1 MYQKFINSLYISF
14 IIILISFSARSAE
27 DLKSIGKF
35 KDWETF
41 TVTENDNKICFA
53 QSIPILR
60 APKKFERNPSRL
72 FISFRPTK
80 DIKDEVS
87 ATSGY
92 TFQKE
97 KIVKAKTG
105 KKTYDFFSRE
115 EFAWILDTEEEQR
128 FIKAMK
134 KASRV
139 IIIGRTEKGKQTI
152 DHYSLMGF
160 TKAYN
165 TAKKIVAK
173 LECKV
178 TKGLFLRTLEDWI
191 HQLS

>member
-1 MYQKFINSLYISF
+1 MHQKLINSLYISF
-14 IIILISFSARSAE
+14 IIILISFSVRSAE
-27 DLKSIGKF
+27 ELKSICKF

-41 TVTENDNKICFA
+41 TVNENDNKICFA

-72 FISFRPTK
+72 FITFRPSE

-105 KKTYDFFSRE
+105 KKTYDFFSQE

-139 IIIGRTEKGKQTI
+139 MIIGRTEKGKQTI

-160 TKAYN
+160 SKAYD
-165 TAKKIVAK
+165 TAKKN
-173 LECKV
+173 C
-178 TKGLFLRTLEDWI
+178 
-191 HQLS
+191 S

>member
-1 MYQKFINSLYISF
+1 MHQKFINTLYISF
-14 IIILISFSARSAE
+14 IVVFISFAARSAE
-27 DLKSIGKF
+27 DLKSTGKF
-35 KDWETF
+35 KDWEAF
-41 TVTENDNKICFA
+41 TVTENNSKICFA

-72 FISFRPTK
+72 FISFRPSK

-105 KKTYDFFSRE
+105 KKTYDFFSKE
-115 EFAWILDTEEEQR
+115 EFAWILDHEEEQR
-128 FIKAMK
+128 FIKGMK

-139 IIIGRTEKGKQTI
+139 MIIGRTDKGKQTI

-160 TKAYN
+160 SKAYD
-165 TAKKIVAK
+165 TAKKN
-173 LECKV
+173 C
-178 TKGLFLRTLEDWI
+178 
-191 HQLS
+191 S

>member
-1 MYQKFINSLYISF
+1 MHQKFINSLYISF

-72 FISFRPTK
+72 FISFRPTE

-139 IIIGRTEKGKQTI
+139 MIIGRTEKGKQTI

-160 TKAYN
+160 TKAYD
-165 TAKKIVAK
+165 TAKKN
-173 LECKV
+173 C
-178 TKGLFLRTLEDWI
+178 
-191 HQLS
+191 S

>member
-1 MYQKFINSLYISF
+1 MYQKFINLLYISF

-27 DLKSIGKF
+27 DLESIGKF

-72 FISFRPTK
+72 FITFRPSE
-80 DIKDEVS
+80 DMKDEVS

-105 KKTYDFFSRE
+105 KKTYDFFSQE

-139 IIIGRTEKGKQTI
+139 MIIGRTEKGKQTI

-160 TKAYN
+160 SKAYDA
-165 TAKKIVAK
+165 AKKN
-173 LECKV
+173 C
-178 TKGLFLRTLEDWI
+178 
-191 HQLS
+191 S

>member
-1 MYQKFINSLYISF
+1 MPQKFINSLYISF
-14 IIILISFSARSAE
+14 IIILISFSAGSAE
-27 DLKSIGKF
+27 DIKSTGKF
-35 KDWETF
+35 KNWETF

-72 FISFRPTK
+72 FISFRPTEK
-80 DIKDEVS
+80 IKDEVS

-92 TFQKE
+92 IFQKD

-105 KKTYDFFSRE
+105 KKTYNFYSRE
-115 EFAWILDTEEEQR
+115 EFAWIHDIEEEQK

-134 KASRV
+134 KAKRV
-139 IIIGRTEKGKQTI
+139 MIIGRTEKGKQTI

-160 TKAYN
+160 TKAYS
-165 TAKKIVAK
+165 AVKKN
-173 LECKV
+173 C
-178 TKGLFLRTLEDWI
+178 
-191 HQLS
+191 S

>member
-1 MYQKFINSLYISF
+1 MHQKLINSLYISF

-72 FISFRPTK
+72 FISFRPTE

-105 KKTYDFFSRE
+105 KKTFNFFAQE
-115 EFAWILDTEEEQR
+115 NFAWILDTEEEQK
-128 FIKAMK
+128 FIQAMK

-139 IIIGRTEKGKQTI
+139 MIIGRTDKGKQTI

-160 TKAYN
+160 SKAYT
-165 TAKKIVAK
+165 TAKKN
-173 LECKV
+173 C
-178 TKGLFLRTLEDWI
+178 
-191 HQLS
+191 S

>member
-72 FISFRPTK
+72 FISFRPTE

-115 EFAWILDTEEEQR
+115 DFAWILDTEEEQR

-139 IIIGRTEKGKQTI
+139 MIVGRTEKGKQTI

-165 TAKKIVAK
+165 TAKKN
-173 LECKV
+173 C
-178 TKGLFLRTLEDWI
+178 
-191 HQLS
+191 S

>member
-1 MYQKFINSLYISF
+1 MHQKLINLLYISF
-14 IIILISFSARSAE
+14 IIILTSFSARSAE

-41 TVTENDNKICFA
+41 TVNENNNKICFA

-72 FISFRPTK
+72 FVSFRPTE

-105 KKTYDFFSRE
+105 KKTYDFFSQE

-139 IIIGRTEKGKQTI
+139 MIIGRTDKGKQTI

-160 TKAYN
+160 SKAYN
-165 TAKKIVAK
+165 TAKKN
-173 LECKV
+173 C
-178 TKGLFLRTLEDWI
+178 
-191 HQLS
+191 S

>member
-1 MYQKFINSLYISF
+1 MHQKLINLLYISF
-14 IIILISFSARSAE
+14 IIILTSFSARSAE

-41 TVTENDNKICFA
+41 AVNENNNKICFA

-72 FISFRPTK
+72 FVSFRPTE

-97 KIVKAKTG
+97 KIVKAKSG
-105 KKTYDFFSRE
+105 KKTFDFFAQE
-115 EFAWILDTEEEQR
+115 NFAWILDTKEEQK
-128 FIKAMK
+128 FIQAMK

-139 IIIGRTEKGKQTI
+139 MIIGRTDKGKQTI

-160 TKAYN
+160 SKAYT
-165 TAKKIVAK
+165 TAKKN
-173 LECKV
+173 C
-178 TKGLFLRTLEDWI
+178 
-191 HQLS
+191 S

>member
-1 MYQKFINSLYISF
+1 MPQKFINSLYISF
-14 IIILISFSARSAE
+14 FIILISFSARSAE
-27 DLKSIGKF
+27 DLKSTGKF
-35 KDWETF
+35 KDWEAF
-41 TVTENDNKICFA
+41 IVSENNNKICFA

-60 APKKFERNPSRL
+60 APKKFKRNPSRL
-72 FISFRPTK
+72 FVSFRPTEN
-80 DIKDEVS
+80 IKNEVS

-105 KKTYDFFSRE
+105 KKTYDFFSQE

-139 IIIGRTEKGKQTI
+139 MIIGRTEKGKQTI

-165 TAKKIVAK
+165 AAKKN
-173 LECKV
+173 C
-178 TKGLFLRTLEDWI
+178 
-191 HQLS
+191 S

>member
-14 IIILISFSARSAE
+14 IVILISFSARSAE

-35 KDWETF
+35 KDWEAF
-41 TVTENDNKICFA
+41 TVSENDNKICFA

-72 FISFRPTK
+72 FITFRPSE
-80 DIKDEVS
+80 DMKDEVS

-105 KKTYDFFSRE
+105 KKTYDFFSQE
-115 EFAWILDTEEEQR
+115 EFAWILDTEEEQK

-139 IIIGRTEKGKQTI
+139 MIIGRTEKGKQTI

-165 TAKKIVAK
+165 TAKKN
-173 LECKV
+173 C
-178 TKGLFLRTLEDWI
+178 
-191 HQLS
+191 S

>member
-1 MYQKFINSLYISF
+1 MHQKLINLLYISF
-14 IIILISFSARSAE
+14 IIILTSFSARSAE
-27 DLKSIGKF
+27 DLKSIGTF

-41 TVTENDNKICFA
+41 TVNENNNKICFA

-72 FISFRPTK
+72 FISFRPTEG
-80 DIKDEVS
+80 IKDEVN

-139 IIIGRTEKGKQTI
+139 MIIGRTEKGKQTI

-160 TKAYN
+160 TKAYD
-165 TAKKIVAK
+165 TAKKN
-173 LECKV
+173 C
-178 TKGLFLRTLEDWI
+178 
-191 HQLS
+191 S

>member
-1 MYQKFINSLYISF
+1 MPKKFINSLYISF

-72 FISFRPTK
+72 FISFRPTE
-80 DIKDEVS
+80 DIIDEIS

-105 KKTYDFFSRE
+105 KKTFNFFAQE
-115 EFAWILDTEEEQR
+115 NFAWILDTGEEQR

-139 IIIGRTEKGKQTI
+139 MIIGRTEKGKQTI

-160 TKAYN
+160 TKAYD
-165 TAKKIVAK
+165 TAKKN
-173 LECKV
+173 C
-178 TKGLFLRTLEDWI
+178 
-191 HQLS
+191 S

>member
-14 IIILISFSARSAE
+14 IVILISFSARSAE

-35 KDWETF
+35 KDWEAF
-41 TVTENDNKICFA
+41 TVSENDNKICFA

-72 FISFRPTK
+72 FITFRPSE
-80 DIKDEVS
+80 DMKDEVS
-87 ATSGY
+87 TTSGY

-105 KKTYDFFSRE
+105 KKTYDFFSQE
-115 EFAWILDTEEEQR
+115 EFAWILDTEEEQK

-139 IIIGRTEKGKQTI
+139 MIIGRTEKGKQTI

-165 TAKKIVAK
+165 TAKKN
-173 LECKV
+173 C
-178 TKGLFLRTLEDWI
+178 
-191 HQLS
+191 S

>member
-1 MYQKFINSLYISF
+1 MHQKLINSLYISF
-14 IIILISFSARSAE
+14 IIILISFSVRSAE
-27 DLKSIGKF
+27 ELKSIGKF

-41 TVTENDNKICFA
+41 TVNENNNKICFA

-72 FISFRPTK
+72 FVSFRPTE
-80 DIKDEVS
+80 DIIDEIS

-105 KKTYDFFSRE
+105 KKTFNFFAQE
-115 EFAWILDTEEEQR
+115 NFAWILDTEEEQK
-128 FIKAMK
+128 FIQAMK

-139 IIIGRTEKGKQTI
+139 MIIGRTDKGKQTI

-160 TKAYN
+160 SKAYN
-165 TAKKIVAK
+165 TAKKN
-173 LECKV
+173 C
-178 TKGLFLRTLEDWI
+178 
-191 HQLS
+191 S

>member
-1 MYQKFINSLYISF
+1 MQQKLINLLYISF
-14 IIILISFSARSAE
+14 IITLLSFASKSAE
-27 DLKSIGKF
+27 NLESVGKF

-41 TVTENDNKICFA
+41 TITENSNKICFA

-72 FISFRPTK
+72 FISFRPSK

-105 KKTYDFFSRE
+105 KKTYDFFSQE
-115 EFAWILDTEEEQR
+115 EFAWILDTEEEQK

-139 IIIGRTEKGKQTI
+139 MIIGRTDKGKQTI

-160 TKAYN
+160 SKAYD
-165 TAKKIVAK
+165 TAKKN
-173 LECKV
+173 CN
-178 TKGLFLRTLEDWI
+178 
-191 HQLS
+191 

>member
-1 MYQKFINSLYISF
+1 MHQKLINSLYISF
-14 IIILISFSARSAE
+14 IIILISFSVRSAE
-27 DLKSIGKF
+27 ELKSIGKF

-41 TVTENDNKICFA
+41 TVTENNNKICFA

-72 FISFRPTK
+72 FVSFRPIE

-105 KKTYDFFSRE
+105 KKTYDFFSQE

-139 IIIGRTEKGKQTI
+139 MIIGRTEKGKQTI

-160 TKAYN
+160 TKAYD
-165 TAKKIVAK
+165 TAKKN
-173 LECKV
+173 C
-178 TKGLFLRTLEDWI
+178 
-191 HQLS
+191 S

>member
-1 MYQKFINSLYISF
+1 MHQKFINSLYISF

-41 TVTENDNKICFA
+41 TVTENNNKICFA

-60 APKKFERNPSRL
+60 APKKYERNPSRL
-72 FISFRPTK
+72 FISFRPTE

-105 KKTYDFFSRE
+105 KKTYDFFSQE

-139 IIIGRTEKGKQTI
+139 MIIGRTEKGKQTI

-160 TKAYN
+160 TKAYD
-165 TAKKIVAK
+165 TAKKN
-173 LECKV
+173 C
-178 TKGLFLRTLEDWI
+178 
-191 HQLS
+191 S

>member
-1 MYQKFINSLYISF
+1 MHLKLVNHIYIFF
-14 IIILISFSARSAE
+14 IIILVSFSSAKSDE
-27 DLKSIGKF
+27 NLTSIGKF

-41 TVTENDNKICFA
+41 ILTENNDKICFA

-60 APKKFERNPSRL
+60 APKKFERDPSRL
-72 FISFRPTK
+72 FISFRPTEN
-80 DIKDEVS
+80 IMDEVS

-92 TFQKE
+92 IFQKE

-105 KKTYDFFSRE
+105 KKTYDFFSQE
-115 EFAWILDTEEEQR
+115 DFAWILDSEDEKK

-139 IIIGRTEKGKQTI
+139 MIIGRTDQGKQTI

-160 TKAYN
+160 SKAYN
-165 TAKKIVAK
+165 IAKKS
-173 LECKV
+173 C
-178 TKGLFLRTLEDWI
+178 
-191 HQLS
+191 S

>member
-1 MYQKFINSLYISF
+1 MHKKFVNSLYISF

-41 TVTENDNKICFA
+41 TVTENNNKICFA

-72 FISFRPTK
+72 FITFRPSE

-105 KKTYDFFSRE
+105 KKTYDFFSQE

-139 IIIGRTEKGKQTI
+139 MIIGRTDKGKQTI

-160 TKAYN
+160 SQAYS
-165 TAKKIVAK
+165 TAKKS
-173 LECKV
+173 C
-178 TKGLFLRTLEDWI
+178 
-191 HQLS
+191 S

>member
-1 MYQKFINSLYISF
+1 MHQKLINSLYISF

-72 FISFRPTK
+72 FISFRPTE

-92 TFQKE
+92 IFQKE

-139 IIIGRTEKGKQTI
+139 MIIGRTEKGKQTI

-160 TKAYN
+160 TKAYD
-165 TAKKIVAK
+165 TAKKN
-173 LECKV
+173 C
-178 TKGLFLRTLEDWI
+178 
-191 HQLS
+191 S

>member
-41 TVTENDNKICFA
+41 TVTENENKICFA

-72 FISFRPTK
+72 FISFRPTEG
-80 DIKDEVS
+80 IKDEVS

-115 EFAWILDTEEEQR
+115 EFAWIIDTEEEQR

-139 IIIGRTEKGKQTI
+139 MIIGRTEKGKQTI

-165 TAKKIVAK
+165 TAKKN
-173 LECKV
+173 C
-178 TKGLFLRTLEDWI
+178 
-191 HQLS
+191 S

>member
-14 IIILISFSARSAE
+14 IVILISFSARSAE

-72 FISFRPTK
+72 FITFRPSE

-139 IIIGRTEKGKQTI
+139 MIIGRTEKGKQTI

-165 TAKKIVAK
+165 TAKKN
-173 LECKV
+173 C
-178 TKGLFLRTLEDWI
+178 
-191 HQLS
+191 S

>member
-72 FISFRPTK
+72 FISFRPTE

-97 KIVKAKTG
+97 RIVKAKTG

-139 IIIGRTEKGKQTI
+139 MIIGRTEKGKQTI

-160 TKAYN
+160 TKAYD
-165 TAKKIVAK
+165 TAKKN
-173 LECKV
+173 C
-178 TKGLFLRTLEDWI
+178 
-191 HQLS
+191 S

>member
-1 MYQKFINSLYISF
+1 MHQKLINSLYISF

-27 DLKSIGKF
+27 ELKSIGKF

-41 TVTENDNKICFA
+41 AVNENNNKICFA

-72 FISFRPTK
+72 FVSFRPTE
-80 DIKDEVS
+80 DIIDEIS

-105 KKTYDFFSRE
+105 KKTFNFFAQE
-115 EFAWILDTEEEQR
+115 NFAWILDTEEEQK
-128 FIKAMK
+128 FIQAMK

-139 IIIGRTEKGKQTI
+139 MIIGRTDKGKQTI

-160 TKAYN
+160 SKAYN
-165 TAKKIVAK
+165 TAKKN
-173 LECKV
+173 C
-178 TKGLFLRTLEDWI
+178 
-191 HQLS
+191 S

>member
-1 MYQKFINSLYISF
+1 MYQKFINSLYIFF

-41 TVTENDNKICFA
+41 TVTEGNNKICFA

-72 FISFRPTK
+72 FISFRPTEN
-80 DIKDEVS
+80 IKDEVS

-105 KKTYDFFSRE
+105 KKTYDFFSQE

-139 IIIGRTEKGKQTI
+139 MIIGRTEKGKQTI

-160 TKAYN
+160 SKAYD
-165 TAKKIVAK
+165 TAKKN
-173 LECKV
+173 C
-178 TKGLFLRTLEDWI
+178 
-191 HQLS
+191 S

>member
-1 MYQKFINSLYISF
+1 MHQKFINSLYISF

-41 TVTENDNKICFA
+41 TVTENNNKICFA

-72 FISFRPTK
+72 FINFRPTE

-92 TFQKE
+92 IFQKE

-105 KKTYDFFSRE
+105 KKTYDFFSQE

-128 FIKAMK
+128 FIQAMK

-139 IIIGRTEKGKQTI
+139 MIIGRTEKGKQTI

-160 TKAYN
+160 SKAYDA
-165 TAKKIVAK
+165 AKKN
-173 LECKV
+173 C
-178 TKGLFLRTLEDWI
+178 
-191 HQLS
+191 S

>member
-1 MYQKFINSLYISF
+1 MHQKLINSLYISF

-41 TVTENDNKICFA
+41 TVTENNNKICFA

-60 APKKFERNPSRL
+60 SPKKFERNPSRL
-72 FISFRPTK
+72 FVSFRPTE

-92 TFQKE
+92 IFQKE

-105 KKTYDFFSRE
+105 KKTYDFFSQE

-139 IIIGRTEKGKQTI
+139 MIIGRTEKGKQTI

-165 TAKKIVAK
+165 AARKN
-173 LECKV
+173 C
-178 TKGLFLRTLEDWI
+178 
-191 HQLS
+191 S

>member
-1 MYQKFINSLYISF
+1 MHQKLINLLYISF
-14 IIILISFSARSAE
+14 IIILTSFSARSAE

-41 TVTENDNKICFA
+41 TVNENNNKICFA

-72 FISFRPTK
+72 FVSFRPTE

-139 IIIGRTEKGKQTI
+139 MIIGRTEKGKQTI

-160 TKAYN
+160 TKAYD
-165 TAKKIVAK
+165 TAKKN
-173 LECKV
+173 C
-178 TKGLFLRTLEDWI
+178 
-191 HQLS
+191 S

>member
-1 MYQKFINSLYISF
+1 MLLKFIKPLFISLIP
-14 IIILISFSARSAE
+14 ILISFSVSSAE

-41 TVTENDNKICFA
+41 TVTEDNNKVCFV

-72 FISFRPTK
+72 FVSFRPSENIENEISVT
-80 DIKDEVS
+80 
-87 ATSGY
+87 TGY
-92 TFQKE
+92 IFQKE
-97 KIVKAKTG
+97 STVKAKSG
-105 KKTYDFFSRE
+105 KKTFDFFSE
-115 EFAWILDTEEEQR
+115 EDFAWILDDDAEQR

-139 IIIGRTEKGKQTI
+139 MIVGRTDKGKQTI

-160 TKAYN
+160 SKAYY
-165 TAKKIVAK
+165 TAKKN
-173 LECKV
+173 C
-178 TKGLFLRTLEDWI
+178 
-191 HQLS
+191 S

>member
-1 MYQKFINSLYISF
+1 MHQKLINSLYISF

-27 DLKSIGKF
+27 ELKSIGKF

-41 TVTENDNKICFA
+41 TVNENNNKICFA

-72 FISFRPTK
+72 FVSFRPTE

-139 IIIGRTEKGKQTI
+139 MIIGRTEKGKQTI

-160 TKAYN
+160 TRAHD
-165 TAKKIVAK
+165 TAKKN
-173 LECKV
+173 CN
-178 TKGLFLRTLEDWI
+178 
-191 HQLS
+191 

>member
-1 MYQKFINSLYISF
+1 MHQKLINSLYISF

-27 DLKSIGKF
+27 ELKSIGKF

-41 TVTENDNKICFA
+41 TVTENNNKICFA

-72 FISFRPTK
+72 FVSFRPTE
-80 DIKDEVS
+80 DIIDEIS

-105 KKTYDFFSRE
+105 KKTFNFFAQE
-115 EFAWILDTEEEQR
+115 NFAWILDTEEEQK
-128 FIKAMK
+128 FIQAMK

-139 IIIGRTEKGKQTI
+139 MIIGRTDKGKQTI

-160 TKAYN
+160 SKAYN
-165 TAKKIVAK
+165 TAKKN
-173 LECKV
+173 C
-178 TKGLFLRTLEDWI
+178 
-191 HQLS
+191 S

>member
-1 MYQKFINSLYISF
+1 MHQKLINSLYISF
-14 IIILISFSARSAE
+14 IIILISFSVRSAE
-27 DLKSIGKF
+27 ELKSIGKF

-41 TVTENDNKICFA
+41 TVNENNNKICFA

-72 FISFRPTK
+72 FVSFRPTE
-80 DIKDEVS
+80 DIIDEIS

-92 TFQKE
+92 AFQKE

-105 KKTYDFFSRE
+105 KKTFNFFAQE
-115 EFAWILDTEEEQR
+115 NFAWILDTEEEQK
-128 FIKAMK
+128 FIQAMK

-139 IIIGRTEKGKQTI
+139 MIIGRTDTGKQTV

-160 TKAYN
+160 SKAYN
-165 TAKKIVAK
+165 TVKKT
-173 LECKV
+173 C
-178 TKGLFLRTLEDWI
+178 
-191 HQLS
+191 S

>member
-35 KDWETF
+35 KDWEAF
-41 TVTENDNKICFA
+41 AVTENDNKICFA

-72 FISFRPTK
+72 FITFRPSE
-80 DIKDEVS
+80 DIIDEVS

-105 KKTYDFFSRE
+105 KKTYDFSSRE
-115 EFAWILDTEEEQR
+115 KFAWIFDTEEEQR

-139 IIIGRTEKGKQTI
+139 MIIGRTEKGKQTV

-165 TAKKIVAK
+165 TAKKN
-173 LECKV
+173 C
-178 TKGLFLRTLEDWI
+178 
-191 HQLS
+191 S

>member
-1 MYQKFINSLYISF
+1 MPQKFINLLYISF

-72 FISFRPTK
+72 FITFRPSPAT
-80 DIKDEVS
+80 IAEVS

-97 KIVKAKTG
+97 KVVKAKTG
-105 KKTYDFFSRE
+105 KKTYDFFSQE
-115 EFAWILDTEEEQR
+115 EFAWIIDTEEEQR

-139 IIIGRTEKGKQTI
+139 MIIGRTEKGKQTI

-160 TKAYN
+160 TKAYSA
-165 TAKKIVAK
+165 AKKN
-173 LECKV
+173 C
-178 TKGLFLRTLEDWI
+178 
-191 HQLS
+191 S

>member
-1 MYQKFINSLYISF
+1 MYQKFINLLYISF

-41 TVTENDNKICFA
+41 TVTENNNKICFA

-72 FISFRPTK
+72 FITFRPSE

-105 KKTYDFFSRE
+105 KKTYDFFSQE

-139 IIIGRTEKGKQTI
+139 MIIGRTEKGKQTI

-165 TAKKIVAK
+165 TAKKN
-173 LECKV
+173 C
-178 TKGLFLRTLEDWI
+178 
-191 HQLS
+191 S

>member
-1 MYQKFINSLYISF
+1 MLQKFINSLHVSF

-27 DLKSIGKF
+27 DLKSTGKF

-41 TVTENDNKICFA
+41 TITENNNKICFT
-53 QSIPILR
+53 QSIPVLR

-72 FISFRPTK
+72 FISFRPTE

-92 TFQKE
+92 IFQKD

-105 KKTYDFFSRE
+105 KKTYNFFSRE
-115 EFAWILDTEEEQR
+115 EFAWIQDTEEER
-128 FIKAMK
+128 KFIKAMK
-134 KASRV
+134 KAKRV
-139 IIIGRTEKGKQTI
+139 MIIGRTEKGKQTI

-160 TKAYN
+160 TKAYDA
-165 TAKKIVAK
+165 AKKN
-173 LECKV
+173 CN
-178 TKGLFLRTLEDWI
+178 
-191 HQLS
+191 